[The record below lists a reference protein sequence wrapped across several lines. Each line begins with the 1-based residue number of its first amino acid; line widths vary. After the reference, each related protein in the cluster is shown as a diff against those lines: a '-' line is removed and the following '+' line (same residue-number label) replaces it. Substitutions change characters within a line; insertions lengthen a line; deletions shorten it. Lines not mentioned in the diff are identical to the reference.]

1 MARIKRGVTSH
12 AKHKK
17 ILGLTKGYRM
27 TKHKLIKVA
36 KEATLHAGEYA
47 YVGRRL
53 RKRDLRQ
60 LWITRL
66 NQSLGHMDLSY
77 SRFINGLKKAN
88 IQLDRKILADL
99 SIRDPEVFK
108 IIVDKS
114 KEQLN

>member
-1 MARIKRGVTSH
+1 MARIKRGVSSH

-17 ILGLTKGYRM
+17 ILDLTKGYRM

-36 KEATLHAGEYA
+36 KEAALHAGEYA
-47 YVGRRL
+47 YAGRRL
-53 RKRDLRQ
+53 RKRDFRQ

-66 NQSLGHMDLSY
+66 NGSLGQMDLSY

-99 SIRDPEVFK
+99 AIQDPEVFK
-108 IIVDKS
+108 IIVDKA
-114 KEQLN
+114 KEQIN